1 MSAVEI
7 ARLVVESG
15 TPVVAVV
22 GVAGAGHDLLLDHLR
37 PTMERTLTVQCSR
50 HPLGASL
57 AALLSPLTQRGAT
70 PAEPLRWT
78 NVGLLAAA
86 PPIAPAHTAAAIVA
100 ALRRAEVRTL
110 LVEDAHWLDADSLA
124 VLTAMAQ
131 LPDTGVTCV
140 CVAELPASAV
150 RSTLQRLWRDGL
162 AQVLVL
168 RPLGPADIATAA
180 RIALQAR
187 PSDELV
193 ARLRQL
199 TGGLAALLFEALTAV
214 GRGDAVSFSAGRAHL
229 DGPVSATL
237 PADHPLLATL
247 RRDDWPMVKAIAAL
261 HPLGDALPEAVA
273 GALGTS
279 KDAVLAAL
287 DRLRCLGVLRR
298 DGRFRAEMV
307 ASTITAQLGPFER
320 RQLARAAV
328 LAVWDGAVVDTAYYA
343 ERLAE
348 AGRLVDRERACTELL
363 TCAKATGTERWLLAA
378 ADITA
383 DDGRRQRILVQY
395 AQACY
400 RQRKYE
406 ESLRTAERVVR
417 DGLSAEDL
425 DTLTHITVLAGHARP
440 ASASLSRLLQA
451 REHLLRGRR
460 DRFEDDLDA
469 VPESVLGQWDRL
481 HLRLLPALLG
491 GDADVVDK
499 VLADAPGEQ
508 LAPAHRAAIALVRGD
523 LRTGEDLAR
532 RLGDASTDIAHT
544 LVRHQTAVLALA
556 RGRLTLSRDLLRA
569 PDTALPHLLDS
580 AEARIDLAFG
590 DHEQARARLR
600 QGLKRASDSVLE
612 TDRLWAQLAEL
623 AFRRGDID
631 GAVRCCREAER
642 IARAADSPGAL
653 LRSLVARAIVER
665 DLEIAAAAASL
676 AADRRQ
682 PLELADVVGRLA
694 THGLVD
700 PRALMHAY
708 EALEELD
715 ALLCRVRLRHLMRE
729 HGVAVPGRQQTLAE
743 NERLLAVLA
752 ADGLTNRQLA
762 IVLQATEKS
771 VESRLSRLFTRS
783 GYQSR
788 VELATAVH
796 AGEYPR

>member
-1 MSAVEI
+1 MSAKEI
-7 ARLVVESG
+7 ARLVASG
-15 TPVVAVV
+15 APLVAVV
-22 GVAGAGHDLLLDHLR
+22 GAAGAGHEVLLEQLR
-37 PTMERTLTVQCSR
+37 PALDRTLTVQCSP

-57 AALLSPLTQRGAT
+57 RALLSPLTQRGAT
-70 PAEPLRWT
+70 PADPLRWT
-78 NVGLLAAA
+78 NAGLLAAA
-86 PPIAPAHTAAAIVA
+86 SPIAAEHAAAAIVA
-100 ALRRAEVRTL
+100 ALRRVDVHTL
-110 LVEDAHWLDADSLA
+110 LIEDAHLLDDDSVA
-124 VLTAMAQ
+124 VLAAMAQ
-131 LPDTGVTCV
+131 LPDSGVTCV
-140 CVAELPASAV
+140 CVAELPATAA
-150 RSTLQRLWRDGL
+150 RSTVQRLWRDGL
-162 AQVLVL
+162 ARVLVL
-168 RPLGPADIATAA
+168 RPLGAADTVTAA
-180 RIALQAR
+180 RVALQAR
-187 PSDELV
+187 PSAELV

-199 TGGLAALLFEALTAV
+199 SGGLAALLLEALNAV
-214 GRGDAVSFSAGRAHL
+214 ARGDAVSFAAGRAHL
-229 DGPVSATL
+229 AGPVSATL

-247 RRDDWPMVKAIAAL
+247 RRDDWPVVKAIAVL
-261 HPLGDALPEAVA
+261 HPLGDTLPATVA

-279 KDAVLAAL
+279 QDAVLAVL
-287 DRLRCLGVLRR
+287 DRLRSTGVLRR

-307 ASTITAQLGPFER
+307 AATITAQLGPFER

-343 ERLAE
+343 DRLAE

-363 TCAKATGTERWLLAA
+363 KCAEAVGTERWLLAA

-383 DDGRRQRILVQY
+383 DDRRRQRILVQY
-395 AQACY
+395 ARECY
-400 RQRKYE
+400 QQRKYE

-417 DGLSAEDL
+417 DGLPTEDL

-440 ASASLSRLLQA
+440 AAGYLSRLLQA
-451 REHLLRGRR
+451 REHLMQGRR
-460 DRFEDDLDA
+460 NRFEDDLDV
-469 VPESVLGQWDRL
+469 VPESALGQWDRL

-499 VLADAPGEQ
+499 VLADARGER
-508 LAPAHRAAIALVRGD
+508 LAPAHRAAVALVRGD
-523 LRTGEDLAR
+523 VSTGEDLAR

-600 QGLKRASDSVLE
+600 EGLKRASDAVLE

-623 AFRRGDID
+623 AYRRGDID
-631 GAVRCCREAER
+631 GAMRCCREAER

-665 DLEIAAAAASL
+665 DLEIAAAAAGL
-676 AADRRQ
+676 ATDRGQ

-694 THGLVD
+694 ARGLVD
-700 PRALMHAY
+700 PRALLHAY

-715 ALLCRVRLRHLMRE
+715 ALLSRARLRHLMRE

-762 IVLQATEKS
+762 TVLQATEKS

-783 GYQSR
+783 GYKSR
-788 VELATAVH
+788 VELAAAVH